1 MPSRAVFER
10 LAHMGNHSVSLGG
23 ATVTR
28 VVELQLELPRALFP
42 DTPAAAWH
50 DNADLLA
57 SEFWR
62 PDTDTWRIAVQTW
75 VIEIDGLTVV
85 VDTGLGNDRD
95 RPQMPAAHHLSTGY
109 LDALRSAGFDP
120 ADVDVVINTHIHTD
134 HVGWNTSLVGEQWMP
149 TFPNA
154 RYLVPE
160 PDYQYFHPDNADRLP
175 PARTDEERARL
186 DGVQIVFN
194 DSIIPVEAAGQ
205 LQTWSEDHQISESLR
220 LRPAPGHTPGSSV
233 LWLDAGSPSVF
244 VGDLTHSPLQ
254 LIRPDDPCAFDLDY
268 RAARVA
274 CKQVLTDASRRRAIV
289 RPAHYPG
296 HGGASIATHAD
307 GFMVEDWLELSAI

>member
-1 MPSRAVFER
+1 
-10 LAHMGNHSVSLGG
+10 MGNHSVRVGG

-28 VVELQLELPRALFP
+28 VVELQLELPRTLFP

-57 SEFWR
+57 SDFWR
-62 PDTDTWRIAVQTW
+62 PDIDVWRIAVQTW
-75 VIEIDGLTVV
+75 VIEVDGLTVV

-95 RPQMPAAHHLSTGY
+95 RPQMPAAHQLSTGY
-109 LDALRSAGFDP
+109 LDAMRSAGFDP
-120 ADVDVVINTHIHTD
+120 AGVDVVINTHIHTD
-134 HVGWNTSLVGEQWMP
+134 HVGWNTMLVGEQWMP

-160 PDYQYFHPDNADRLP
+160 PDYRYFHPDNADQLP

-186 DGVQIVFN
+186 DGIQIVFN
-194 DSIIPVEAAGQ
+194 DSIIPVEAAEQ
-205 LQTWSEDHQISESLR
+205 LQTWSEDHQLSESLR

-233 LWLDAGSPSVF
+233 LWLEAGSPSVF

-268 RAARVA
+268 RAATASR
-274 CKQVLTDASRRRAIV
+274 KQVLTEASRMRAIV
-289 RPAHYPG
+289 LPAHYPG
-296 HGGASIATHAD
+296 HGGASVAARAD
-307 GFMVEDWLELSAI
+307 GFMVEDWLELSTI